1 MNLIRLLQLGKLTAD
16 NIVLQLL
23 FDRVRFQTCGNTV
36 SMRYRDVTKTFWS
49 IVYRLCKGSGLNFFG
64 GKKNWGQVVMKH
76 SIKSRYSPDLSKVN
90 FAVPDEKI
98 LRDMKKVLPKIIP
111 PGKIRRTIDMITGK
125 KDLLLMADGKLVTK
139 GLRNEFSGDVDLFG
153 HETEPN
159 ISELKKF
166 LEKQLDFICN
176 VVENFPDST
185 AEDKFSAILKLVE
198 MVTQMIRNVRQIHVR
213 ERQKLQKFLTGKYP
227 TQLEKAISSCKMH
240 IYTSSVWIK
249 KALDVN
255 LKLFQFLA
263 ELQNN
268 MHVFTL
274 KKKLDICMAPN
285 VRVLNDSQY
294 VSAEIDKNEYTH
306 LIQKYS
312 EDWIEFMK

>member
-1 MNLIRLLQLGKLTAD
+1 MQRKWFKI
-16 NIVLQLL
+16 
-23 FDRVRFQTCGNTV
+23 
-36 SMRYRDVTKTFWS
+36 FW
-49 IVYRLCKGSGLNFFG
+49 RE
-64 GKKNWGQVVMKH
+64 KKNWGQVVTKH
-76 SIKSRYSPDLSKVN
+76 AIKSKYSPDLSKVN

-111 PGKIRRTIDMITGK
+111 PGKIRKTIDMIAGK
-125 KDLLLMADGKLVTK
+125 KDLVLMADGKLVTK

-159 ISELKKF
+159 ISELKQF

-185 AEDKFSAILKLVE
+185 AEDKFSTILELVE
-198 MVTQMIRNVRQIHVR
+198 MVTKMIRNVREIHMR
-213 ERQKLQKFLTGKYP
+213 ERKKLQKFLTGKYP
-227 TQLEKAISSCKMH
+227 SQPEKAISSCKTH

-255 LKLFQFLA
+255 LHLFQFLS

-274 KKKLDICMAPN
+274 EKHLKLCTAPN
-285 VRVLNDSQY
+285 VRLLHDSHY

-312 EDWIEFMK
+312 EDSIELIKQSLVTDVTISDALGLNGCKSLKKHEKIS